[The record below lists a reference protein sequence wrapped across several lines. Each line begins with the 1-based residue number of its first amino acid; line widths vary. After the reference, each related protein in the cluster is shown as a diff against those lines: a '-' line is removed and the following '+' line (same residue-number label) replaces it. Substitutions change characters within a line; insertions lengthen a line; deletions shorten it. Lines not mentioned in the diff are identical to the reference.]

1 LDDVG
6 HGIGPPHWVGD
17 RRSSGRRIDQVRL
30 LSMSGVAAHQV
41 EKANVLD
48 AHRAARPQSPRHE
61 ETVAI
66 IERLV
71 TQPLLVR
78 QAAPTGL
85 DEYGPDLTTL
95 SS

>member
-1 LDDVG
+1 MMREANQRVA
-6 HGIGPPHWVGD
+6 HG
-17 RRSSGRRIDQVRL
+17 SATQ
-30 LSMSGVAAHQV
+30 AAH
-41 EKANVLD
+41 AIMRLINS
-48 AHRAARPQSPRHE
+48 RPQSPRHE
-61 ETVAI
+61 EIEAI

-71 TQPLLVR
+71 TRPLLVR